1 MAILRTALYCRLSKD
16 DDMAQGDSES
26 IKTQKAMLTQ
36 YAKEHG
42 FMVVE
47 VYVDD
52 GWSGLNFDR
61 PDFNRMLDDIEAG
74 KIDVVITKDLSRLGR
89 DHLKVGHFTEIYF
102 PMKNVRYIAVNDC
115 VDTANRNND
124 IAALKNVMNEFYSR
138 DNSRKIR
145 SSIRARAKAGLYRCS
160 YAPFGYRKA
169 PDNHNRLII
178 DEETAPIVKRIFEL
192 AGAGMGAHK
201 ITKQFRDEK
210 ISCPSWWQHTRGE
223 KDYSERFEN
232 PENRYEWSHNIIRN
246 IIGNPVYLGHSVM
259 CKTETIFKVGKYKKL
274 PEEEWIRTDNT
285 HEPLVTQEI
294 FDGAN
299 QKILSRKRDT
309 SNNFVSPFSGLVKC
323 AACGK
328 ALALRYWGRDRHRI
342 YVCTT
347 YAHNTKSC
355 TDHRIYY
362 EDLYNAVLADI
373 QYHARI
379 AYEDREKAVA
389 LAVRMNEK
397 ADGSRG
403 KSNETKLKQARK
415 RYDEVTRLFDRL
427 YEDSL
432 SGRISNDNFSRLIDK
447 YQTEQEQLLG
457 QIQAIENALQEVRDN
472 QQNAVKWADLMAQY
486 VGIQELTAENL
497 NLLIERIE
505 VFDRTETD
513 GETEQA
519 IRICYRFGGYIGE
532 RRFKAKV
539 LRHSCGK
546 KGCPLERKENEG
558 EKVSF
563 VS

>member
-1 MAILRTALYCRLSKD
+1 MSILRTALYCRLSKD

-47 VYVDD
+47 IYVDD

-74 KIDVVITKDLSRLGR
+74 RIDVVITKDLSRLGR

-160 YAPFGYRKA
+160 YAPFGYRKT

-178 DEETAPIVKRIFEL
+178 DEETAPIVKRIFAL

-201 ITKQFRDEK
+201 IAKQLREEQAAA
-210 ISCPSWWQHTRGE
+210 PSWWQHTRGE
-223 KDYSERFEN
+223 KDYSQRFSN
-232 PENRYEWSHNIIRN
+232 PENKYEWSHTVIRN
-246 IIGNPVYLGHSVM
+246 IIKNPVYLGHTIM
-259 CKTETIFKVGKYKKL
+259 CKKEIIFKVGKYRDI
-274 PEEEWIRTDNT
+274 PEEEQIRVDNT
-285 HEPLVTQEI
+285 HEPLVTQED
-294 FDGAN
+294 FDNAN
-299 QKILSRKRDT
+299 AKILSRRRDT
-309 SNNFVSPFSGLVKC
+309 TDNFVSPFSGLVKC
-323 AACGK
+323 GTCGK
-328 ALALRYWGRDRHRI
+328 ALGLRYWGKDRHHI
-342 YVCTT
+342 FVCTT
-347 YAHNTKSC
+347 YARNTKSC
-355 TDHRIYY
+355 TDHRIFYD
-362 EDLYNAVLADI
+362 DLYNAVLADI

-403 KSNETKLKQARK
+403 KSNEAKLKQARK

-513 GETEQA
+513 GETEQV

-532 RRFKAKV
+532 HRFKAKV
-539 LRHSCGK
+539 LRNTGGWEQRRK
-546 KGCPLERKENEG
+546 KERKDNG
-558 EKVSF
+558 KVSF